1 MNQYLLL
8 RRLRGP
14 VILITFGV
22 TALLDQ
28 YNVISYD
35 RSWPLYLI
43 VIGILQLAERAA
55 LARMPAPPPGGFYP
69 PVSGA
74 PSTAS
79 SVSQGSAITPT
90 APAIYPED
98 RSR

>member
-1 MNQYLLL
+1 MNQYLLI

-14 VILITFGV
+14 VILVTFGV

-28 YNVISYD
+28 YNVLGFG

-55 LARMPAPPPGGFYP
+55 LTQVPQVP
-69 PVSGA
+69 PVPPAGYAGYSASAGA
-74 PSTAS
+74 PS
-79 SVSQGSAITPT
+79 SATVTSIVPVN
-90 APAIYPED
+90 EER
-98 RSR
+98 RS